1 MLLWLVSVAEMKELT
16 NSVRLITKDPDMFF
30 CGADHRSR
38 FAKLQ
43 KKEII
48 HSGSTASFAASLY
61 LLTAS
66 SFLWNEISPAVC
78 DGRIYFKSFKLGKL
92 AKGDWQTYT
101 LYKMAKEIYTGN
113 GEVTFMELCDRK
125 IIGDKLIRL
134 IINALLIR
142 RYGLETVRIE

>member
-66 SFLWNEISPAVC
+66 SFLWNEISPIVC
-78 DGRIYFKSFKLGKL
+78 GGRIERIANYKYPYEYIERDFQLNREINGAKL
-92 AKGDWQTYT
+92 
-101 LYKMAKEIYTGN
+101 KM
-113 GEVTFMELCDRK
+113 
-125 IIGDKLIRL
+125 
-134 IINALLIR
+134 
-142 RYGLETVRIE
+142 LED